1 MRRREFI
8 AGIAGVAAWPR
19 AAPAQQTSYVMGYLR
34 TGSPNTN
41 PRDDAAFLRGLKEA
55 GYIEGENLRI
65 ERGWAEGQYDRLPE
79 LAADLVAR
87 HVAVIAAFGNVAA
100 RAAKATTA
108 TIPIVFV
115 TGDDPVAVGLVPNLN
130 QPGGNVTGVS
140 MNAGTLPTKR
150 LELLHELIPTVQTIA
165 MLINPRNANSKLDTA
180 IVQQASKSLGLQ
192 IEPILHANSERDF
205 EAVFT
210 NLAQTRARALL
221 IGPDAVFSGGMS
233 KLAAL
238 ALRQGMAS
246 IYSSREYA
254 ESGGLMSYGS
264 SRTEAYRQVGFY
276 TGRVLKGDM
285 PADLPVLQPTKFE
298 LVINLKTAKTLG
310 MDVPLLLQQRA
321 DEVIE

>member
-1 MRRREFI
+1 MNRREFI
-8 AGIAGVAAWPR
+8 AGIAGVGAWSH
-19 AAPAQQTSYVMGYLR
+19 AAPAQQTSYVIGYLR
-34 TGSPNTN
+34 TGSANTN

-55 GYIEGENLRI
+55 GYIQGENLRI
-65 ERGWAEGQYDRLPE
+65 ERGWAEGQYDLLPA

-87 HVAVIAAFGNVAA
+87 RVAVIAAFGNVAA

-115 TGDDPVAVGLVPNLN
+115 TGDDPVAVGLVPSLN

-150 LELLHELIPTVQTIA
+150 LELLHEIIPKVQAIA

-180 IVQQASKSLGLQ
+180 AVQQAAKSRGLR
-192 IEPILHANSERDF
+192 IEPLLHANSERDF

-210 NLAQTRARALL
+210 NLAHIRARGLL
-221 IGPDAVFSGGMS
+221 ISPDAVFSGGMS

-238 ALRQGMAS
+238 AVRQGMAS
-246 IYSSREYA
+246 IYSSREYV

-264 SRTEAYRQVGFY
+264 S
-276 TGRVLKGDM
+276 
-285 PADLPVLQPTKFE
+285 
-298 LVINLKTAKTLG
+298 
-310 MDVPLLLQQRA
+310 
-321 DEVIE
+321 